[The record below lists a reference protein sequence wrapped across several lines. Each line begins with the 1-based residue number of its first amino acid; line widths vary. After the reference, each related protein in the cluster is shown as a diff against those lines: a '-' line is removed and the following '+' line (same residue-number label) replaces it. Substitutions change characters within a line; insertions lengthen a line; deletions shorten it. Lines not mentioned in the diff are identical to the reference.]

1 MPLELQQFKHESDS
15 WKRMLQ
21 FMQQENV
28 NLKTRLAEVLKKDVR
43 NDFLEKAEY
52 FQSGFLHLDERI
64 SFLRRDIAEINR
76 MFLTEL
82 FHDGHLKDL
91 DQKQKRLRKD
101 IEAEELGFNKLKS
114 EFYHYLAEAL

>member
-1 MPLELQQFKHESDS
+1 
-15 WKRMLQ
+15 
-21 FMQQENV
+21 
-28 NLKTRLAEVLKKDVR
+28 
-43 NDFLEKAEY
+43 
-52 FQSGFLHLDERI
+52 
-64 SFLRRDIAEINR
+64 

-101 IEAEELGFNKLKS
+101 IETEELGFNKLKS